1 MNDRYCGVLC
11 VDKPQGFTS
20 FDVVAKVRGIART
33 RRIGHAGTLDPM
45 ATGVLPLFLGRATK
59 AVDLLPQ
66 QGKRYT
72 AVIQLGLETDT
83 WDVTGRELCRRPV
96 EVSPE
101 QLHRALDR
109 YRGEFSQLPPM
120 YSAVQVGGKRLYELA
135 RKGLEVERAPRTV
148 RIDRLDLLDW
158 DGAAGRLTLDVAC
171 SKGTYIRSLAQD
183 LGRDLGCGGTLAALR
198 RTWAVGFGLEQCVTL
213 EQLEQAAGE
222 ERLEELLLP
231 VEQVFQSLPQVG
243 LKAKEAR
250 LFCNGVRLELER
262 VGVSAP
268 EGTRLSVYGPS
279 GQFLAVAQAEEGQLR
294 MIKQFLLGGE
304 GDADLDRPGRGCL

>member
-1 MNDRYCGVLC
+1 MNEGYCGVLC

-72 AVIQLGLETDT
+72 AAIQLGLETDT
-83 WDVTGRELCRRPV
+83 WDVTGQILSRRPAAV
-96 EVSPE
+96 TRQ
-101 QLHRALDR
+101 QLEEALAR
-109 YRGEFSQLPPM
+109 YRGEFAQLPPM

-135 RKGLEVERAPRTV
+135 RKGLEVERAPRQV
-148 RIDRLDLLDW
+148 CIHRLELLEW
-158 DGAAGRLTLDVAC
+158 EEAAGRLTLEVDC
-171 SKGTYIRSLAQD
+171 SKGTYIRSLAHD

-198 RTWAVGFGLEQCVTL
+198 RTWAAGFGLAQCVTL
-213 EQLEQAAGE
+213 AEVQQAADAG
-222 ERLEELLLP
+222 RLAQLLLP
-231 VEQVFQSLPQVG
+231 VERVFDCLPPVR
-243 LKAKEAR
+243 LAAKEAH
-250 LFCNGVRLELER
+250 LFQNGVRLELGR

-268 EGTRLSVYGPS
+268 EGARLAAYGPD
-279 GQFLAVAQAEEGQLR
+279 GRFLAVAQAAEGLLR
-294 MIKQFLLGGE
+294 LVKRFLLE
-304 GDADLDRPGRGCL
+304 D